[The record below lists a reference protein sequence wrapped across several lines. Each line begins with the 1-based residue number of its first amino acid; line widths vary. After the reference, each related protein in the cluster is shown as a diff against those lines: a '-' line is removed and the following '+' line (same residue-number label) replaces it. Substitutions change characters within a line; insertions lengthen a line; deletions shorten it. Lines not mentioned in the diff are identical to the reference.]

1 MTDHR
6 QLAVDLFNHTWSLL
20 DNLNRTTDQDEE
32 MVHAAHA
39 SRYHWSIAGTA
50 KNHARGDW
58 QIARV
63 YAALGRYSEAEH
75 YAQLC
80 LDACTRNEFDDW
92 DVPFAYEGLARS
104 SIHNPEKAKQYLAEA
119 RQFGE
124 KVAKQDDKQWLFTN
138 LDEIASMIDGK

>member
-6 QLAVDLFNHTWSLL
+6 KLAVDLFNQTWTLL
-20 DNLNRTTDQDEE
+20 DDKTRTPEQDEE

-39 SRYHWSIAGTA
+39 SRYHWSIAGTV

-63 YAALGRYSEAEH
+63 YAALARFSEAEH
-75 YAQLC
+75 YAKLY
-80 LDACTRNEFDDW
+80 LEACTQNEFDDW
-92 DVPFAYEGLARS
+92 DAPFAYEGLARAYVQ
-104 SIHNPEKAKQYLAEA
+104 NPEKSKQHLAEA
-119 RQFGE
+119 RQLG
-124 KVAKQDDKQWLFTN
+124 KKIAKEDDKQWLFTN